1 MSSKVEKSDKFE
13 GKEELTTESKQN
25 RYTRFMEKW
34 PKFRMYNSMSYFFSL
49 Y

>member
-25 RYTRFMEKW
+25 IKNQLRQR
-34 PKFRMYNSMSYFFSL
+34 
-49 Y
+49 